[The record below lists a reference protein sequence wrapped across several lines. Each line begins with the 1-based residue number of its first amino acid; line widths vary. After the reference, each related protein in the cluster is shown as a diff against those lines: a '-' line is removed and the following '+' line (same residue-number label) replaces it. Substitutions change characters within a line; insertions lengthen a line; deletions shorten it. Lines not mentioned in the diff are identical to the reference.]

1 MAPQLPPLARSDS
14 KAKFFQRLGLSSQES
29 SDNRLY
35 EMMRV
40 RPPYSN
46 VQICE
51 SAVHNEILRIYR
63 EAMPETKTV
72 YDKGHD
78 TESFNEENWIIRW
91 MLCKLDKCENDE
103 FD

>member
-1 MAPQLPPLARSDS
+1 
-14 KAKFFQRLGLSSQES
+14 
-29 SDNRLY
+29 
-35 EMMRV
+35 
-40 RPPYSN
+40 
-46 VQICE
+46 
-51 SAVHNEILRIYR
+51 VHNEILRIYR